1 MRIFVTGGTGLLG
14 NTILRQLA
22 AQGHDLIALVRSEPD
37 KGVFDGIKTDFA
49 KGDLSDK
56 ETIYAATQGCD
67 AVIHSAGL
75 IHLGWKRLEES
86 LAINRDGTRMVVDA
100 CCKYH
105 VPLVHVGTV
114 DTLAVG
120 SRGDVA
126 DETTELDRNG
136 GKIPCSYI
144 LSKRAGVD
152 EVLVGVDRKLRSV
165 IVHPGFMLGPWDWKP
180 SSGRMIVEVV
190 KAWRPIAPSGGASI
204 CDSRDVATGTIAAM
218 QRMLENQIPS
228 DGRQYIL
235 AGENWTYYELW
246 KEITSRCDVRGP
258 IMPAGPAQ
266 RWIGR
271 VAGDVISKFSKTE
284 GDFNSAAVRMSSQFH
299 WYDSSRAKDELGYR
313 SRDPS
318 LSIDDAIKWLR
329 NQGMIA
335 EKS

>member
-1 MRIFVTGGTGLLG
+1 MTGGTGLLG
-14 NTILRQLA
+14 NTILRQLTQ
-22 AQGHDLIALVRSEPD
+22 QGHDLIALVRGDPD
-37 KGVFDGIKTDFA
+37 PAVFDGIETEFA
-49 KGDLSDK
+49 KGDLADK
-56 ETIYAATQGCD
+56 EAVFAAVQGCD

-86 LAINRDGTRMVVDA
+86 MAVNRDGTRMVVDA
-100 CCKYH
+100 CCKH
-105 VPLVHVGTV
+105 DVPLVHIGTV

-120 SRGDVA
+120 SRGEVA

-144 LSKRAGVD
+144 VSKRAGVE
-152 EVLVGVDRKLRSV
+152 EVLAGVDRKLRSV

-204 CDSRDVATGTIAAM
+204 CDSRDVASGTIAAM
-218 QRMLENQIPS
+218 QRMLENSIPS
-228 DGRQYIL
+228 SGRQYIL

-246 KEITSRCDVRGP
+246 KEITRRCGVRGP

-271 VAGDVISKFSKTE
+271 VAGDVMSKLSKNE
-284 GDFNSAAVRMSSQFH
+284 GDLNSAAVRMSSQFH
-299 WYDSSRAKDELGYR
+299 WYDNSRAKEELGYR

-318 LSIDDAIKWLR
+318 ESIDDAINWLER
-329 NQGMIA
+329 QKMI
-335 EKS
+335 